1 MMKLTPPKQ
10 NIFWLSTVL
19 SALALVATFVSIPVV
34 SQYAFWVLLVGNLLL
49 WLSVALKGF

>member
-1 MMKLTPPKQ
+1 MKLTPPKQ